1 MIWLTFCFFFIELSN
16 DACFL
21 FFSWTNCLHVFLLS
35 THVLRCMAFTTR
47 CMEGVA
53 KIPYKTFV
61 DFVSISPTPPH
72 PALQI
77 GKQEESKREK
87 RDTKVV
93 KEVRLLQVCSP
104 EGWAPE
110 GVSLR
115 VFPNLRRMCKVLEPS
130 PFCKQLTLCLFPH
143 FFLILLK

>member
-1 MIWLTFCFFFIELSN
+1 
-16 DACFL
+16 
-21 FFSWTNCLHVFLLS
+21 
-35 THVLRCMAFTTR
+35 MAFATR
-47 CMEGVA
+47 CMEGVV

-93 KEVRLLQVCSP
+93 GEVPHYECVLLRD
-104 EGWAPE
+104 GH
-110 GVSLR
+110 LR
-115 VFPNLRRMCKVLEPS
+115 V
-130 PFCKQLTLCLFPH
+130 
-143 FFLILLK
+143 